1 MVSFKAMISFSDC
14 VTEWLPLHDMVRLI
28 PDDELYNDMPQ
39 FMWMEGFGED
49 EIFLTM
55 QIITAF
61 RLQHKLPVID

>member
-1 MVSFKAMISFSDC
+1 M
-14 VTEWLPLHDMVRLI
+14 PLHDMVRGM

-39 FMWMEGFGED
+39 FMRMEGFGED
-49 EIFLTM
+49 EIFRIM